1 MTQYASQSTLDQFP
15 TELISTA
22 TKLLQKW
29 QTVVYKLSYDYDKE
43 GQHEIKQRDLRRR
56 LEVLRENDNSKKLRE
71 DEDLIRKTPNGF
83 IFMKQNFD
91 WMEKPQSTTN
101 AEESRVNSV
110 KQSIRNVFKAHKA
123 ASMRNSKK

>member
-1 MTQYASQSTLDQFP
+1 VTQYASQSTLDQFP